1 MSYTKSWGFLW
12 TNPNSCDGNVEHYRG
27 YRPRNRAFM
36 KVGRVYKAQY
46 NVYDITDINAY
57 LVVIKSE
64 SKADHPNLGYYYEAE
79 MLDTGY
85 KFHFYPKDWSVVHEL
100 SSLELELL

>member
-1 MSYTKSWGFLW
+1 
-12 TNPNSCDGNVEHYRG
+12 
-27 YRPRNRAFM
+27 M

-64 SKADHPNLGYYYEAE
+64 SKTDYPNLGHYYEAE
-79 MLDTGY
+79 MLETGY
-85 KFHFYPKDWSVVHEL
+85 KVHFYPRDWSVVQEL